1 MHPYCALAK
10 AAVEQYVEHGT
21 ILEPAVPLH
30 QDLQRPAACF
40 VSIHKQSG
48 ELRGCIGTVQPVE
61 TALAHELIRNAIA
74 AASRDPRF
82 TPVSSNELGGLV
94 YSVDILGD
102 PEPVKSIAELDP
114 KQFGVLVISGIKR
127 GLLLPDLEGVDS
139 VGMQLAIAMEKG
151 RISATEP
158 YQVYRFRVERFH

>member
-10 AAVEQYVEHGT
+10 AAVERYVESGLL
-21 ILEPAVPLH
+21 LEPAIPLP
-30 QDLQRPAACF
+30 QDLARPAACF

-48 ELRGCIGTVQPVE
+48 ELRGCIGTVQPTE
-61 TALAHELIRNAIA
+61 SDLAHEVIRNAIA

-82 TPVSSNELGGLV
+82 APVSSNELGGLV

-102 PEPVKSIAELDP
+102 PELVGSMAELNP

-139 VGMQLAIAMEKG
+139 AGIQVAIAMEKG